1 MFGAMDE
8 PLASSTV
15 LHIKVCGSSKYGLF
29 CMFDTMM
36 SNFSSFMLLHFLP
49 KFFPLFFFS
58 NNLFMPSNFYGHIP

>member
-15 LHIKVCGSSKYGLF
+15 VHIKVCGSKYGLF

-36 SNFSSFMLLHFLP
+36 SDFSFFMLLHFLP
-49 KFFPLFFFS
+49 KFFP
-58 NNLFMPSNFYGHIP
+58 